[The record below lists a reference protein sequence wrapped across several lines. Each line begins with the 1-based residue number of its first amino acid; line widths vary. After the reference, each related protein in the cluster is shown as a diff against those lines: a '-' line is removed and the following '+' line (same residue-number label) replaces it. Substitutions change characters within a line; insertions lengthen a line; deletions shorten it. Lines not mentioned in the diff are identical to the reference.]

1 MGPVRVFRQVIFY
14 FVVFPSG
21 YKKIERFLFV
31 VWRQTSETSFSRFPD
46 FVFTFT
52 DFGFTF
58 SARGVGRNGGERGRG
73 RFEVLTEY
81 TNVYMTWFFF
91 EPEERPSPSFGF

>member
-31 VWRQTSETSFSRFPD
+31 VQRQVTRNTFTD
-46 FVFTFT
+46 FVFTFP
-52 DFGFTF
+52 
-58 SARGVGRNGGERGRG
+58 ARGVGRNGGERGRG
-73 RFEVLTEY
+73 RFEVLREY

-91 EPEERPSPSFGF
+91 KPEERPSPSFGF